1 MFRGSVNSAIQDE
14 QKPLLER
21 MKPVVPRTPI
31 PDDIVNKRVR
41 IVTATGDRL
50 DYIVTHI
57 HEPEGKLKKK
67 RSRHIFISKNDFSKK
82 LGFSNI
88 VSTND
93 CNYR

>member
-1 MFRGSVNSAIQDE
+1 MFRDSVNSAIQDE

-21 MKPVVPRTPI
+21 MKPIVPRTPI

-57 HEPEGKLKKK
+57 HEPEGKQKTKKTLSTFLFQK
-67 RSRHIFISKNDFSKK
+67 MIFSKNLDE
-82 LGFSNI
+82 
-88 VSTND
+88 
-93 CNYR
+93 

>member
-57 HEPEGKLKKK
+57 HEPEGKKKK
-67 RSRHIFISKNDFSKK
+67 NKTLSTHFYFKK
-82 LGFSNI
+82 
-88 VSTND
+88 
-93 CNYR
+93 

>member
-1 MFRGSVNSAIQDE
+1 MFRDSVNSAIQDE

-21 MKPVVPRTPI
+21 MKPIVPRTPI

-57 HEPEGKLKKK
+57 HEPEGKKKPK
-67 RSRHIFISKNDFSKK
+67 KCREPFFISKNDFFKK
-82 LGFSNI
+82 LG
-88 VSTND
+88 
-93 CNYR
+93 

>member
-1 MFRGSVNSAIQDE
+1 MFRDSVNSAIQDE

-21 MKPVVPRTPI
+21 MKPIVPRTPI

-57 HEPEGKLKKK
+57 HEPEGKLKKNVESVFLFQK
-67 RSRHIFISKNDFSKK
+67 MIFKKNFD
-82 LGFSNI
+82 
-88 VSTND
+88 
-93 CNYR
+93 